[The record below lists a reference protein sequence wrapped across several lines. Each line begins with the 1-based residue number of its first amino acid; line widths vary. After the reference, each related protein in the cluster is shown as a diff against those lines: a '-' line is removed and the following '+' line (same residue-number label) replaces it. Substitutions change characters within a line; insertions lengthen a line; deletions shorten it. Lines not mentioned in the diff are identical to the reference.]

1 MCTPLQDMENRSGFF
16 ISDSAFGNATAR
28 SEINEDYEYR
38 ISESISLP
46 IFVVDLQDCLLF
58 ANDAALL
65 YTNYSKEEL
74 YGKPASKIFRVD
86 DLRQLSGSNKKGK
99 KFEVELRR
107 RDGGSLWAE
116 VYPSPLRNGSLE
128 LLVFDVTARKRQIEL
143 LSEEKGFADS
153 AINSLPGIFYLISLD
168 KKFLRWNENFKTLSG
183 YTDEEIEQ
191 LHPSEFFAEE
201 DREYIAERIKEVF
214 EIGESTAER
223 DFLTKDGRRI
233 PHFFTGRRI
242 IYDNQ
247 PCIMGMGVDIS
258 ARLLAEKESL
268 KLASLVMSSGDA
280 ITSVDLDG
288 NIESWNAGAASL
300 YGYHSSEIVGRH
312 MSLLIPADRRREEGE
327 LMSKIKEGKRVSYY
341 ETIRLRK
348 DGTAVPVSLTI
359 SPIKNLH
366 GQIIGA
372 SKIARDITRRKRT
385 EDALRESEQ
394 RYRTF
399 IKQSSEGIWRFEM
412 RDPIATDLPLSTQV
426 ESIFRDGHLAECNL
440 AIAKQYKRSS
450 LDELYGA
457 TMETLLPRFQ
467 EANVQLLEAFV
478 KSNYQLSTFETR
490 FIDNEGDE
498 YFFLNNLTGIVDNG
512 KLVRVWGTREDITA
526 ARQAENAYKESE
538 NQLRQSQKVEALGRL
553 AGGIAHDFN
562 NFLSVIMLH
571 VDMLNL
577 QLAADSPLRYRIGEI
592 KTVTDSAAGMVKQLL
607 AYGRKQTMQP
617 QPAAL
622 NAVIEEFAEIMKP
635 LIGENIEV
643 ELSLAEDL
651 GVCFVDT
658 HQITQI
664 LMNLAV
670 NSRDAMPKG
679 GTIRFETFNTEVTEQ
694 TQIHKAQPFGPYVQM
709 NVTDDGIGMD
719 AATQAHIFEP
729 FFTSKDAGK
738 GTGLG
743 LSTVYGIV
751 KQSNGFIWVDSSP
764 GEGASFK
771 VFFPRIA
778 APAAE
783 VKEADL
789 SGPAIEDMPGGN
801 ETILLVED
809 EEQIRRVAVEVLTLL
824 GYKVLEASNGVQ
836 ALQLAELVKEPIHML
851 LTDVVMPKMNGQDVA
866 DKLKNSHAE
875 SSVLFMSGYTNDII
889 ATEGILEKDTNFL
902 GKPFTPRTLALKVRE
917 VLDSRSAH

>member
-1 MCTPLQDMENRSGFF
+1 MENRSGFF

-65 YTNYSKEEL
+65 YANYSKEEL

-128 LLVFDVTARKRQIEL
+128 LLVFDVTERKRQTEL
-143 LSEEKGFADS
+143 LSEEKGFAES
-153 AINSLPGIFYLISLD
+153 AINSLPGIFYLISLE

-191 LHPSEFFAEE
+191 MHPSEFFAKE

-214 EIGESTAER
+214 ENGESTAER

-247 PCIMGMGVDIS
+247 PCIVGMGVDIS

-771 VFFPRIA
+771 LFFPKIA

-783 VKEADL
+783 VKETDL

-866 DKLKNSHAE
+866 DKLKNSHPE
-875 SSVLFMSGYTNDII
+875 SSILFMSGYTNDII

-902 GKPFTPRTLALKVRE
+902 GKPFPPRTLALKVRE
-917 VLDSRSAH
+917 VLDSRNGR